1 VPGGPQISV
10 VVPSHDRPLRL
21 LWLLNALEEQ
31 TLAADLWEVIV
42 AHDSHPPRT
51 QSLLAEHPL
60 TRRGTLRQ
68 IERTP
73 GTGPAPA
80 LRNDGWRAARG
91 ALVAFTDDDCRPEPG
106 WLSALAD
113 ASAGAAPSDVLQG
126 SVRSDPREAEV
137 LARVPW
143 ARTLNVEPPNWQAAT
158 ANIAFPRTLLEQLDG
173 FDEQIEGPGG
183 EDTDLWLR
191 AEDAG
196 ARLVAVPEACVLHA
210 VHPMTLGQYLRSLVR
225 WADLPAVV
233 ARHPRVRRRL
243 TLGLFWKPR
252 HPRLLLAAGGAL
264 AARRHPV
271 AAVLVLPWVRAAWP
285 GSGRTP
291 RGVVRALL
299 RLPARAAEDSAEIAA
314 MVRGSARHRT
324 LML

>member
-1 VPGGPQISV
+1 M

-31 TLAADLWEVIV
+31 TLDADRWELIV
-42 AHDSHPPRT
+42 AFDSRPPRT
-51 QSLLAEHPL
+51 QQLLAEHPL

-106 WLSALAD
+106 WLSALAE
-113 ASAGAAPSDVLQG
+113 ASSGAGSADVLQG

-143 ARTLNVEPPNWQAAT
+143 ARTLNVQPPHWQAAT
-158 ANIAFPRTLLEQLDG
+158 ANIAFPRALLEQLDG

-196 ARLVAVPEACVLHA
+196 ARLVAVPEARVLHA
-210 VHPMTLGQYLRSLVR
+210 VHPMALGQYLRSLAR

-233 ARHPRVRRRL
+233 ARHARVRRRL
-243 TLGLFWKPR
+243 PLGLFWKPR
-252 HPRLLLAAGGAL
+252 HPCLLLAFAGAL

-271 AAVLVLPWVRAAWP
+271 AYLLLLPWARAAWP
-285 GSGRTP
+285 GSGRTV

-299 RLPARAAEDSAEIAA
+299 RLPARAAEDTAEIAA
-314 MVRGSARHRT
+314 MMRGSVRHRT